1 MIIVSYLLVTGG
13 LIESYA
19 RYAVVKTRNQDGGDY
34 YVPWPFL
41 RCDCSESFGGRRGCE
56 GVCPPEPETL
66 RPSYIPRCFNQI
78 EKKLKCFS
86 RIF

>member
-1 MIIVSYLLVTGG
+1 MMIIVSYLLVTGG
-13 LIESYA
+13 LIESDA

-56 GVCPPEPETL
+56 GVCPPEPGTTL
-66 RPSYIPRCFNQI
+66 RPSYLGASIR
-78 EKKLKCFS
+78 
-86 RIF
+86 